1 MRMFSLLALVFAAC
15 VSAQSRPIETPAEGG
30 AAKTEVRERTRSR
43 DAKAPKA
50 EEAPKVVERRV
61 IEVSPKPG
69 AAILEVEGIPLPRPT
84 GRQPGQDPAPKPS
97 TDRSDMERR
106 LQELTGRLDR
116 LQRILETR
124 LQDGQPQQDGARR
137 SIVQRVEPPAA
148 QGPREQRNP
157 PPGDRP
163 QPQRDEQGQRR
174 TVEIG
179 RAHV

>member
-30 AAKTEVRERTRSR
+30 AAKTEVRERTRAR

-116 LQRILETR
+116 LQRI
-124 LQDGQPQQDGARR
+124 Q
-137 SIVQRVEPPAA
+137 
-148 QGPREQRNP
+148 
-157 PPGDRP
+157 
-163 QPQRDEQGQRR
+163 
-174 TVEIG
+174 IG